1 MNFTSVKEM
10 ESFSEGVVNRIQS
23 ALNLPTYECCFQI
36 EHLLQE
42 CSMKDLQ
49 TVYPILVE
57 NIFGITNQIGWGLR
71 STYRDSKTNYD
82 ILLKFLDPQ
91 GPMFNVCYKLIL
103 NCYVKYVL
111 PLSCLPVKI
120 KKMIE
125 NGTVPPFYNDKVQID
140 PQTRMPTSLCLNPF
154 EFYMFHFTYHLVN
167 PWVQRPVDNWVLWD
181 TVYLALV
188 EIYLAHF
195 LPCQG
200 SVVTPH
206 IPGLFIPYA
215 ALPLQTTHRQAR
227 SPTLLKPSVL
237 KKLGVSSG
245 SLHSSPTSL
254 QQSSAMAEIWRSE
267 TVAQLFV
274 DFWTSYTERDLGTG
288 VYLPPRDNVPS
299 SEYIRILRNTIK
311 YFHYF
316 ANSGTGEL
324 TAMNELRR
332 IILPSSQGKIYGF
345 LRQLMHEWPLDS
357 SFRLVQETWLSFI
370 QPWRYIDYHKHSSQ
384 HEEDR
389 LKEVEP
395 RWIDFIADNLLAYT
409 LMFKQLLPRY
419 SRSDLSSPK
428 NAQMVSRVAK
438 VFSQPNLKAMIREIE
453 SCLDVPGNAMADP
466 SRTMIGHNKW
476 STVVKQQMLDLEG
489 VGFVYQP
496 MFGQETRA
504 QVLQFLMLLREARQ
518 VAQSIL
524 AKHEN
529 ERLNRSSGFFA
540 TLKDL
545 WRSNDFDDYTLEER
559 RKTVSCLD
567 LSLELLANLFELDI
581 SQIPDVTVYKN
592 QTFDSSFSAATPQ
605 RSSTLTP
612 NRTRG
617 ASPKFYSGADSPSL
631 CITPEMS
638 RRNATKLTYERDP
651 DLLPIRSS
659 EIVFL
664 VRLLHQYSCRLN
676 ELYSVEMVSLYHRQ
690 DFLGRLAR
698 QVLQPTQTIR
708 TYDKSPGCYARLV
721 ETVLPPRISLRR
733 LASKPLAA
741 SFLAYL
747 FVVCYMFDWTFVAA
761 IFVVLLG
768 WFAVILGLGRLN
780 LEEVDLYLHE
790 RRVENHF
797 GKTTP
802 SSPDQDSNL
811 GLPILGSLAQHETS
825 VLANYANEAG
835 LGIVI

>member
-1 MNFTSVKEM
+1 
-10 ESFSEGVVNRIQS
+10 
-23 ALNLPTYECCFQI
+23 
-36 EHLLQE
+36 
-42 CSMKDLQ
+42 
-49 TVYPILVE
+49 
-57 NIFGITNQIGWGLR
+57 
-71 STYRDSKTNYD
+71 
-82 ILLKFLDPQ
+82 
-91 GPMFNVCYKLIL
+91 
-103 NCYVKYVL
+103 
-111 PLSCLPVKI
+111 
-120 KKMIE
+120 
-125 NGTVPPFYNDKVQID
+125 
-140 PQTRMPTSLCLNPF
+140 
-154 EFYMFHFTYHLVN
+154 
-167 PWVQRPVDNWVLWD
+167 
-181 TVYLALV
+181 
-188 EIYLAHF
+188 
-195 LPCQG
+195 
-200 SVVTPH
+200 
-206 IPGLFIPYA
+206 
-215 ALPLQTTHRQAR
+215 
-227 SPTLLKPSVL
+227 
-237 KKLGVSSG
+237 
-245 SLHSSPTSL
+245 
-254 QQSSAMAEIWRSE
+254 
-267 TVAQLFV
+267 
-274 DFWTSYTERDLGTG
+274 
-288 VYLPPRDNVPS
+288 
-299 SEYIRILRNTIK
+299 
-311 YFHYF
+311 
-316 ANSGTGEL
+316 
-324 TAMNELRR
+324 
-332 IILPSSQGKIYGF
+332 
-345 LRQLMHEWPLDS
+345 
-357 SFRLVQETWLSFI
+357 
-370 QPWRYIDYHKHSSQ
+370 
-384 HEEDR
+384 
-389 LKEVEP
+389 
-395 RWIDFIADNLLAYT
+395 
-409 LMFKQLLPRY
+409 
-419 SRSDLSSPK
+419 
-428 NAQMVSRVAK
+428 
-438 VFSQPNLKAMIREIE
+438 MIREIE
-453 SCLDVPGNAMADP
+453 SCLDIPGNAMADP

-496 MFGQETRA
+496 MFGQETRLQVA
-504 QVLQFLMLLREARQ
+504 QFLMLLREARQVAQSILAKHENERLNRSFGFFATLKDLWRSNDFDDYTLEERRKTVSCLDSSLELLANLFEVLQFLMLLREARQ

-567 LSLELLANLFELDI
+567 SSLELLANLFELDI
-581 SQIPDVTVYKN
+581 SQIPDATAYKN

-761 IFVVLLG
+761 IFVVILG
-768 WFAVILGLGRLN
+768 WFAVILVKAVFEPFFSTQQQFDGRGVQSQPLRQY
-780 LEEVDLYLHE
+780 DT
-790 RRVENHF
+790 F
-797 GKTTP
+797 
-802 SSPDQDSNL
+802 
-811 GLPILGSLAQHETS
+811 
-825 VLANYANEAG
+825 NESY
-835 LGIVI
+835 VPR

>member
-1 MNFTSVKEM
+1 MGRSRF
-10 ESFSEGVVNRIQS
+10 ESRSSELGNRIQS

-82 ILLKFLDPQ
+82 TLLKFLDPQ
-91 GPMFNVCYKLIL
+91 ERHSLITNNLKMSCFTCKCCYHRELHLALPIVQGLTLAQGAQL
-103 NCYVKYVL
+103 N
-111 PLSCLPVKI
+111 SH
-120 KKMIE
+120 
-125 NGTVPPFYNDKVQID
+125 
-140 PQTRMPTSLCLNPF
+140 PF

-496 MFGQETRA
+496 MFGQETRL

-567 LSLELLANLFELDI
+567 SSLELLANLFELDI
-581 SQIPDVTVYKN
+581 SQIPDATAYKN

-698 QVLQPTQTIR
+698 QVLQPTQTIW

-768 WFAVILGLGRLN
+768 WFAVILVKAVFEPFFSTQQQFDGRGVQSQPLRQY
-780 LEEVDLYLHE
+780 DT
-790 RRVENHF
+790 F
-797 GKTTP
+797 
-802 SSPDQDSNL
+802 
-811 GLPILGSLAQHETS
+811 
-825 VLANYANEAG
+825 NESY
-835 LGIVI
+835 VPR